1 MNQLKLLFAFTA
13 GMLATV
19 NPCGWA
25 MLPSFVAYYLGS
37 RQAGYDEQPFVTRLW
52 DGLLL
57 GLLVTA
63 GFLTV
68 FGGVGIAI
76 SLGLRAI
83 VQWVPFVALLVGLA
97 LTLLGV
103 WLLAGKS
110 LPISLPA
117 LNVDLQSRN
126 PKTAFL
132 FGIAYAVASLGC
144 TLPVFLVVVGT
155 SLTAAGVTS
164 NAAMFFSY
172 AAGMAVVLMAVSL
185 SAALVKVAVTESL
198 RALLPYM
205 HRIGAVMLILAGLYL
220 IWYQGRYVFHFNFGV

>member
-1 MNQLKLLFAFTA
+1 MDGLNLAFAFTA

-63 GFLTV
+63 GFLLV
-68 FGGVGIAI
+68 FGSAGIAI
-76 SLGLRAI
+76 SSGLRVI
-83 VQWVPFVALLVGLA
+83 VQWMPFVALLVGLA

-110 LPISLPA
+110 LPFSLPA

-132 FGIAYAVASLGC
+132 FGIAYAFASLSC
-144 TLPVFLVVVGT
+144 TLPVFLVVVGA
-155 SLTAAGVTS
+155 SLTAAGVTGS
-164 NAAMFFSY
+164 AAVFFSY

-185 SAALVKVAVTESL
+185 SAALIKGAVTESL
-198 RALLPYM
+198 RGVLPYV
-205 HRIGAVMLILAGLYL
+205 HRIGAVMLLLAGLYL
-220 IWYQGRYVFHFNFGV
+220 IWYQGRFVFLFNF